1 MSKLKHHKTNMVP
14 AMPIKASVHPKVQVS
29 MISQEESNVKVSVR
43 AGLILF
49 DFREKLVGLNSL
61 SRGDF

>member
-1 MSKLKHHKTNMVP
+1 MVP